1 MSPNLGGV
9 GQGRNNLGLLYMR
22 GCGVRKDYVLAAMWF
37 ALTGIEENLK
47 QAQSRMTP
55 AQILQAEK
63 MAEDWKTHHCSL

>member
-1 MSPNLGGV
+1 
-9 GQGRNNLGLLYMR
+9 MR